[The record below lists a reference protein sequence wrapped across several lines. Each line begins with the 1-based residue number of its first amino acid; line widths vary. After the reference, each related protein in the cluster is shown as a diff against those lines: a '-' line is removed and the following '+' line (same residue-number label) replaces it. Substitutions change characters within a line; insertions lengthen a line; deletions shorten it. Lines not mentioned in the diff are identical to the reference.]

1 MIKSKTYP
9 ELDGIDYVLY
19 YNDSLEK
26 LCVANISDKGRTD
39 ERGYPW
45 YEGCYGNCLI
55 ALKYQRV
62 TDGLYLLSE
71 NTMKELISK
80 GFLKV
85 EQSRLYIK
93 ILLNHNADRFVET
106 DERYVKGYVVKNNKV
121 E

>member
-9 ELDGIDYVLY
+9 ELNGIDYVLY
-19 YNDSLEK
+19 YNNSLEK
-26 LCVANISDKGRTD
+26 LCIANISDKKQTD

-106 DERYVKGYVVKNNKV
+106 DERYEKGYVVKNNKV

>member
-1 MIKSKTYP
+1 MIKSKIYP

-26 LCVANISDKGRTD
+26 LCVANISDKKQTD
-39 ERGYPW
+39 EHGYLW

-55 ALKYQRV
+55 TLKYQRV
-62 TDGLYLLSE
+62 TDRLYLLSG
-71 NTMKELISK
+71 NTMKKLTSE

-85 EQSRLYIK
+85 EQSRLHIK
-93 ILLNHNADRFVET
+93 TLLNHNADKFVET
-106 DERYVKGYVVKNNKV
+106 DERYEKGYVVKNNEV

>member
-1 MIKSKTYP
+1 MAYK

-26 LCVANISDKGRTD
+26 LCVANLSDKQSTD

-80 GFLKV
+80 GFLKA
-85 EQSRLYIK
+85 EKSRLHIK
-93 ILLNHNADRFVET
+93 MLLNHKADKIVER
-106 DERYVKGYVVKNNKV
+106 DENNTRNYIVREK
-121 E
+121 